1 MQASV
6 AIKPPAFGM
15 ILIEIVVTIVIFS
28 LKKRELLDEPWLW
41 AAVPTRTLLKTI
53 FDHQNFL

>member
-15 ILIEIVVTIVIFS
+15 ILIEIVLTIMDF
-28 LKKRELLDEPWLW
+28 LFKEKRI
-41 AAVPTRTLLKTI
+41 AG
-53 FDHQNFL
+53 

>member
-15 ILIEIVVTIVIFS
+15 ILIEIVVVVIFS
-28 LKKRELLDEPWLW
+28 LKKE
-41 AAVPTRTLLKTI
+41 
-53 FDHQNFL
+53 N

>member
-15 ILIEIVVTIVIFS
+15 ILIEIVLAVIIFS
-28 LKKRELLDEPWLW
+28 LKKRELLDEP
-41 AAVPTRTLLKTI
+41 
-53 FDHQNFL
+53 